1 MMQMRTVGVE
11 LSWWG
16 GIMRGQFAW
25 VGIML
30 WLCWHR

>member
-1 MMQMRTVGVE
+1 MGQMRTVGVE
-11 LSWWG
+11 LVWCC

-30 WLCWHR
+30 GLCRHR